1 MTLPGPIP
9 LPTVTMVGTHDSIWR
24 EHAMRCQC
32 PLVALFFST
41 LILSIATAGSPP
53 ASPPDKD
60 LVIDGSNV
68 HDVGELWLH
77 VTNWGL
83 IGSQYSLPTPY
94 SDAPSAMW
102 PAGSGINHLWS
113 AGLWI
118 GAVRD
123 GQVAV
128 STGQYETEMLALPG
142 PEHVI
147 YALGW
152 QTPGALRYPWG
163 DPDDDGDGAE
173 DEDPF
178 NGLDDDL
185 DGLVDEDDAGAS
197 DQMFR
202 AELVDNSA
210 LAQEL
215 FPDHQP
221 LGLHIVQKS
230 YQWSAPEVADFV
242 GFEYVLTNIGDLPLA
257 DLHVGMFSDFDIALA
272 DDPAGAADDLAGFSD
287 ATVEAYPGQSVHVQ
301 VAHSHDGGGL
311 AGAGW
316 MGWILLDH
324 PTDPEGDQAPAEVA
338 VRSFQRYSGNA
349 PYHQGGDP
357 TNDGQRYETMALGDL
372 DGDAVAPADYRVLTS
387 CGPFASLAP
396 GESFSVAYALVA
408 GADEDEM
415 LRNAARATLVY
426 QGLAFDRDGD
436 PQNGA
441 EYVVRWIG
449 PEELTVSVQDPGD
462 AEGLPRPDG
471 VAISAA
477 PNPFNPSVEAACYL
491 PAAGRVRLSVLD
503 ARGRQ
508 VRVLHDGDHQA
519 GTARWSWDGRDAR
532 GRQLASGVYLLRL
545 ETARRVTQ
553 RAVTMVK

>member
-1 MTLPGPIP
+1 
-9 LPTVTMVGTHDSIWR
+9 
-24 EHAMRCQC
+24 MRCQR
-32 PLVALFFST
+32 PLVVLFFT
-41 LILSIATAGSPP
+41 TMVLSLATADSLPSSPH
-53 ASPPDKD
+53 DKD
-60 LVIDGSNV
+60 LVVDGSNV

-94 SDAPSAMW
+94 SDAPSATW
-102 PAGSGINHLWS
+102 PAGSGINHLWA
-113 AGLWI
+113 AGLWV

-128 STGQYETEMLALPG
+128 STGQWQTEMLAMPG

-147 YALGW
+147 YALDW

-178 NGLDDDL
+178 NGLDDDG
-185 DGLVDEDDAGAS
+185 DGLVDEDGAGAS

-221 LGLHIVQKS
+221 LDLHIVQKS
-230 YQWSAPEVADFV
+230 YQWSAPEVANFV
-242 GFEYVLTNIGDLPLA
+242 GFEYVLTNIGDLTLA
-257 DLHVGMFSDFDIALA
+257 DLHVAMFSDFDIADV
-272 DDPAGAADDLAGFSD
+272 DDPSGAADDLAGFSD

-311 AGAGW
+311 AGSGW
-316 MGWILLDH
+316 IGWILLDH
-324 PTDPEGDQAPAEVA
+324 PTDPAGEQAPAEVA

-357 TNDGQRYETMALGDL
+357 TNDTQRYETMAMTSF
-372 DGDAVAPADYRVLTS
+372 DADALAPDDYRILS
-387 CGPFASLAP
+387 SSGPFASLAP
-396 GESFSVAYALVA
+396 GEALSVAYALVV

-415 LRNAARATLVY
+415 LRNAARAKLVY

-441 EYVVRWIG
+441 EFVVRWIG
-449 PEELTVSVQDPGD
+449 PEELAVSVQDAGD
-462 AEGLPRPDG
+462 VAELPRPDG
-471 VAISAA
+471 VSISAA
-477 PNPFNPSVEAACYL
+477 PNPFNPTVEAACNL
-491 PAAGRVRLSVLD
+491 PNGGPVRLSVLD

-508 VRVLHDGDHQA
+508 VQVLHDGDHPA
-519 GTARWSWDGRDAR
+519 GVARWSWDGRDAQ

-545 ETARRVTQ
+545 ETAERVTQ

>member
-1 MTLPGPIP
+1 
-9 LPTVTMVGTHDSIWR
+9 
-24 EHAMRCQC
+24 MRCLR
-32 PLVALFFST
+32 PVAVLFFST
-41 LILSIATAGSPP
+41 LIISIATAGLPP
-53 ASPPDKD
+53 SSTPDKD

-83 IGSQYSLPTPY
+83 IGSRYSLPSTF

-128 STGQYETEMLALPG
+128 STGQYETELLALPG

-147 YALGW
+147 YALSW
-152 QTPGALRYPWG
+152 QEDGAARYPWG
-163 DPDDDGDGAE
+163 DPDDDGDGTE

-178 NGLDDDL
+178 NGLDDDG
-185 DGLVDEDDAGAS
+185 DGAIDEDDAGAG

-210 LAQEL
+210 LAQEMS
-215 FPDHQP
+215 PDHQP
-221 LGLHIVQKS
+221 LDLQIVQKS
-230 YQWSAPEVADFV
+230 YQWSAAEVADFV
-242 GFEYVLTNIGDLPLA
+242 GFEYVLTNIGAVTLDDLYLA
-257 DLHVGMFSDFDIALA
+257 MFSDFDIAGA
-272 DDPAGAADDLAGFSD
+272 DDPGGAADDLAGFSD
-287 ATVEAYPGQSVHVQ
+287 ATVEAYPGQGVHVQ

-316 MGWILLDH
+316 VGWVLLGH
-324 PTDPEGDQAPAEVA
+324 PTDPAGVQAPAAVA
-338 VRSFQRYSGNA
+338 VRSFQRYSGQA

-357 TNDGQRYETMALGDL
+357 TNDAQRYETMALEAV
-372 DGDAVAPADYRVLTS
+372 DGDAVAPADYRVLSS

-396 GESFSVAYALVA
+396 GESLSVAYALVA
-408 GADEDEM
+408 GADQAEM
-415 LRNAARATLVY
+415 LRNAARAKLVY

-441 EYVVRWIG
+441 EFVVRWIG
-449 PEELTVSVQDPGD
+449 PEELAVSVQRPDD
-462 AEGLPRPDG
+462 REDLPRPDDLTL
-471 VAISAA
+471 SAA
-477 PNPFNPSVEAACYL
+477 PNPFNPTIEAACYL
-491 PAAGRVRLSVLD
+491 PHGGPMRLSVLD

-508 VRVLHDGDHQA
+508 VQVLHDGDHAA
-519 GTARWSWDGRDAR
+519 GAARWTWDGRDAQ

-545 ETARRVTQ
+545 ETASRVTQ